1 MAKIFRKAAILGMLG
16 LAVLG
21 GPRAQ
26 ENQAEGPRATGLIPL
41 DAAQIDEI
49 VTNWPRI
56 TRVGVNRLGFER
68 VNEVRAG
75 KGKPPLDPLSVAPIG
90 GEVESSLAAH
100 AASTQAAASNAALA
114 GDLPVGVDNSQLR
127 FFPPIRSQGSLGS
140 CASFASTYVQ
150 LSYMTAFQRNLDIR
164 DPADN
169 TNKYSPKWSYNM
181 LNDGTND
188 GSSLFQNYALLNK
201 HGAATWAEFPYDTNY
216 LAWCLNPAVWR
227 NALGVRT
234 KAAQYVRDASTA
246 VGIELT
252 KELLTDGY
260 VLVFGTYVNSWVFKP
275 AQDDASTMADDA
287 AVGRSV
293 AFWMNG
299 LEGSHAMTI
308 VGYNDAI
315 WTDINSDNVIDP
327 GEKGAFR
334 IANTWGTGW
343 HEGGFTWLAYDAL
356 KEVSAVTGGPSASR
370 NMAIQGDMLYVLTAR
385 DGFAPLMVGE
395 FTVNHAKRSQLAL
408 SLGRSSTTSAVPT
421 TTWTPSAFQRKG
433 GAYAFDGSS
442 TAVSATFVLDF
453 TDILVQ
459 GAGLQR
465 FYLGRERRLFRRSGD
480 AQRLQDRGP
489 DHRPGRGER
498 VLARSPNGRCPAGLC
513 LCRLRLSRA
522 GLQRSAAAHVPPGQS
537 RDRHGRGHVHLQCP
551 LHRP

>member
-16 LAVLG
+16 LAALG

-100 AASTQAAASNAALA
+100 AASIQAAAPNAALA

-188 GSSLFQNYALLNK
+188 GSSLFQNYTLLNK
-201 HGAATWAEFPYDTNY
+201 HGAATWAEFPYDSNY

-234 KAAQYVRDASTA
+234 KAPQYVRDASTA

-252 KELLTDGY
+252 KELLTEGY
-260 VLVFGTYVNSWVFKP
+260 VVVFGTYINSWIFKP
-275 AQDDASTMADDA
+275 AQDDTSTTADDA
-287 AVGRSV
+287 AAGRPV
-293 AFWMNG
+293 AFWTNG
-299 LEGSHAMTI
+299 VDGSHAMTI
-308 VGYNDAI
+308 VGYNDAV
-315 WTDINSDNVIDP
+315 WTDINSNSVIDP

-343 HEGGFTWLAYDAL
+343 YE
-356 KEVSAVTGGPSASR
+356 
-370 NMAIQGDMLYVLTAR
+370 
-385 DGFAPLMVGE
+385 
-395 FTVNHAKRSQLAL
+395 
-408 SLGRSSTTSAVPT
+408 
-421 TTWTPSAFQRKG
+421 
-433 GAYAFDGSS
+433 
-442 TAVSATFVLDF
+442 
-453 TDILVQ
+453 
-459 GAGLQR
+459 
-465 FYLGRERRLFRRSGD
+465 
-480 AQRLQDRGP
+480 
-489 DHRPGRGER
+489 
-498 VLARSPNGRCPAGLC
+498 
-513 LCRLRLSRA
+513 
-522 GLQRSAAAHVPPGQS
+522 
-537 RDRHGRGHVHLQCP
+537 
-551 LHRP
+551 